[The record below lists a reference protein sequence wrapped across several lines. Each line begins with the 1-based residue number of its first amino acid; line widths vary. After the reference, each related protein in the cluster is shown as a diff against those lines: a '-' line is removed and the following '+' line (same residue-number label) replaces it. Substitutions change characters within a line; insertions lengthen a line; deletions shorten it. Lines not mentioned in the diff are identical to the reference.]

1 MIYEKRTYTINPLKM
16 ADWLALYKSDA
27 YAVQTEHLGKLI
39 GFFFTEIGV
48 VNQVVHIWA
57 YESLDD
63 RLARRARMAQDE
75 RWLTFSRKNRELAAV
90 EAELAHLSAA
100 PVDDRAAA
108 GGAVHPSI
116 ARRMDASLSET
127 RVAKGQRLTRRAEH
141 LRQQITLAES

>member
-48 VNQVVHIWA
+48 VNQVVHIW
-57 YESLDD
+57 DD

-90 EAELAHLSAA
+90 E
-100 PVDDRAAA
+100 
-108 GGAVHPSI
+108 
-116 ARRMDASLSET
+116 
-127 RVAKGQRLTRRAEH
+127 RLESVL
-141 LRQQITLAES
+141 LRPTDFSPLQ

>member
-63 RLARRARMAQDE
+63 RLVRRARMAQDE

-90 EAELAHLSAA
+90 ERLAADLYVSRFHAAVLLGLPPYTAGHSDADLLKLWRLELAT
-100 PVDDRAAA
+100 AAA
-108 GGAVHPSI
+108 IDKAH
-116 ARRMDASLSET
+116 A
-127 RVAKGQRLTRRAEH
+127 
-141 LRQQITLAES
+141 

>member
-1 MIYEKRTYTINPLKM
+1 MVSFVRAPRVLQAPPEVPLDSSQRAIVHM
-16 ADWLALYKSDA
+16 AA
-27 YAVQTEHLGKLI
+27 
-39 GFFFTEIGV
+39 
-48 VNQVVHIWA
+48 
-57 YESLDD
+57 SLLLDYPAEGSLET
-63 RLARRARMAQDE
+63 RL
-75 RWLTFSRKNRELAAV
+75 NAV

>member
-57 YESLDD
+57 YESLDE
-63 RLARRARMAQDE
+63 RIERRAALYRDAQWLERFIPVAFPMLVRMESKLLMPAA
-75 RWLTFSRKNRELAAV
+75 FS
-90 EAELAHLSAA
+90 
-100 PVDDRAAA
+100 P
-108 GGAVHPSI
+108 I
-116 ARRMDASLSET
+116 
-127 RVAKGQRLTRRAEH
+127 Q
-141 LRQQITLAES
+141 

>member
-57 YESLDD
+57 YEVWTIAW
-63 RLARRARMAQDE
+63 RVGRAWRR
-75 RWLTFSRKNRELAAV
+75 TN
-90 EAELAHLSAA
+90 
-100 PVDDRAAA
+100 A
-108 GGAVHPSI
+108 G
-116 ARRMDASLSET
+116 
-127 RVAKGQRLTRRAEH
+127 
-141 LRQQITLAES
+141 